1 MSKLADVIVVGGGL
15 AGSALALKLDAAGF
29 SVVVIER
36 GGLLSDL
43 SSRECHQVGD
53 FDVRVSALSPHSLNF
68 IATLLAGEL
77 ESLRQQAYQSMHVWD
92 GEGTGCVRFESCD
105 LGVSSLG
112 SIVENST
119 LLSALHKAISSSDIR
134 FLGGVTLEAIQN
146 TSDTVTAVLSDA
158 SEIKAAVLVGADGA
172 LSGVRAHM
180 GVDTR
185 EWSYEQSAIVAT
197 VELKAAHRECARQ
210 WFLRTGPLAL
220 LPLPSSSG
228 HFCSIVWSA
237 HTEEAEALMALSDA
251 EFATRLGAACEL
263 GCDAI
268 LQVSRRVS
276 VPLRQRHVVEYAR
289 DRCVLVADA
298 AHTIHPLAGQ
308 GINIGFADVDVLA
321 QELIRTKVRGADI
334 GSSLVLNRYQ
344 RRRKTDNLAVM
355 AAMEGFV
362 RLFDRQE
369 LGARLLRNVGM
380 TWFDS
385 FSGLKKRIAAEAM
398 GIS

>member
-1 MSKLADVIVVGGGL
+1 MSNAVDVVVVGGGL

-29 SVVVIER
+29 SVAVVER
-36 GGLLSDL
+36 GGLFTDFPSH
-43 SSRECHQVGD
+43 ECRQVGD
-53 FDVRVSALSPHSLNF
+53 FDVRVSALSPNSLNF
-68 IATLLAGEL
+68 IDTLLAGEL
-77 ESLRQQAYQSMHVWD
+77 GSLRQQAYQSMKVWD
-92 GEGTGCVRFESCD
+92 GEGTGCVRFDSRD

-112 SIVENST
+112 SIIENSA
-119 LLSALHKAISSSDIR
+119 LLSALRKAISATHIR

-158 SEIKAAVLVGADGA
+158 SEIQAAVLVGADGA

-180 GVDTR
+180 GVDVR

-197 VELKAAHRECARQ
+197 IELKEAHRDCARQ

-220 LPLPSSSG
+220 LPLPSSTG
-228 HFCSIVWSA
+228 HFCSIVWSV
-237 HTEEAEALMALSDA
+237 HTKEAEALMALSDA
-251 EFATRLGAACEL
+251 EFATRLSAASEL
-263 GCDAI
+263 GAGAI
-268 LQVSRRVS
+268 LAVSRRAS

-308 GINIGFADVDVLA
+308 GINIGLADVDVLA
-321 QELIRTKVRGADI
+321 QELIRAKVRGADI
-334 GSSLVLNRYQ
+334 GSNLVLNRYQ

-385 FSGLKKRIAAEAM
+385 LAGLKKRIAAVAM

>member
-1 MSKLADVIVVGGGL
+1 MSNAVDVVVVGGGL

-29 SVVVIER
+29 SVAVVER
-36 GGLLSDL
+36 GGLFTDFPSH
-43 SSRECHQVGD
+43 ECRQVGD
-53 FDVRVSALSPHSLNF
+53 FDVRVSALSPNSLNF
-68 IATLLAGEL
+68 IDTLLAGEL
-77 ESLRQQAYQSMHVWD
+77 GSLRQQAYQSMKVWD
-92 GEGTGCVRFESCD
+92 GEGTGCVRFDSRD

-112 SIVENST
+112 SIIENSA
-119 LLSALHKAISSSDIR
+119 LLSALRKAISATHIR

-146 TSDTVTAVLSDA
+146 TSNTVTAVLSDA
-158 SEIKAAVLVGADGA
+158 SEIQAAVLVGADGA

-180 GVDTR
+180 GVDVR

-197 VELKAAHRECARQ
+197 IELKEAHRDCARQ

-220 LPLPSSSG
+220 PSSTG
-228 HFCSIVWSA
+228 HFCSIVWSV
-237 HTEEAEALMALSDA
+237 HTEEAEALMALNDA
-251 EFATRLGAACEL
+251 EFATRLSAASEL
-263 GCDAI
+263 GAGAI
-268 LQVSRRVS
+268 LAVSRRAS

-321 QELIRTKVRGADI
+321 EELIRAKVRGADI
-334 GSSLVLNRYQ
+334 GSNLVLNRYQ

-385 FSGLKKRIAAEAM
+385 LAGLKKRIAAVAM

>member
-1 MSKLADVIVVGGGL
+1 MSRAFDVIIVGGGL

-29 SVVVIER
+29 SVAVVER
-36 GGLLSDL
+36 GELLGNIP
-43 SSRECHQVGD
+43 SSECKQVDD
-53 FDVRVSALSPHSLNF
+53 FDVRVSALSPNSLNF
-68 IATLLAGEL
+68 VDALLVGEL
-77 ESLRQQAYQSMHVWD
+77 SSLRQQAYQSMQVWD
-92 GEGTGCVRFESCD
+92 GEGTGCVRFDSRD
-105 LGVSSLG
+105 LGVAVLG
-112 SIVENST
+112 SIVENSQ
-119 LLSALHKAISSSDIR
+119 LLSALHRAMVSTHIWFFS
-134 FLGGVTLEAIQN
+134 GVTLQAIHN
-146 TSDTVTAVLSDA
+146 SSNSVSAILSDE
-158 SEIKAAVLVGADGA
+158 SEIQGALLVGADGA
-172 LSGVRAHM
+172 LSGVRTHM
-180 GVDTR
+180 GVEVR

-197 VELKAAHRECARQ
+197 VELSEPHQYCARQ

-220 LPLPSSSG
+220 LPLPSSNG

-237 HTEEAEALMALSDA
+237 HTEEAEELMALSDS
-251 EFATRLGAACEL
+251 EFAARLGLACEL
-263 GCDAI
+263 GGDAI
-268 LQVSRRVS
+268 VRVSKRSS

-321 QELIRTKVRGADI
+321 QELIRAKVRGADI

-344 RRRKTDNLAVM
+344 RRRKADNLTVM

-380 TWFDS
+380 NWFNS
-385 FSGLKKRIAAEAM
+385 FAGLKRRIASEAM